1 MGTRKHR
8 ERQESLWYRAELVEA
23 PEHPFYRKLDR
34 VLVEAG
40 FDHSAKNRAGRF
52 TPTKRVVPH

>member
-23 PEHPFYRKLDR
+23 PGHPFYRKLDQ
-34 VLVEAG
+34 VLVKAG
-40 FDHSAKNRAGRF
+40 FDDFCEEQCRPF
-52 TPTKRVVPH
+52 